1 MKRVTKNNLL
11 KYIELKKEYMANKD
25 AEVLVAINNFT
36 EVINKDKK
44 YYSKLTSYEFESKQ
58 LEYLL

>member
-1 MKRVTKNNLL
+1 MKRVTKNKLL

-36 EVINKDKK
+36 EVINKDNK